1 MLLNCYGPFGFLR
14 EPGPTTDIESTQ
26 FAPGDTTSGREKRER
41 RAVSQIILLVV
52 GAAWAAVLIPPLVR
66 GRYENRPNSSVVDFR
81 RQLST
86 LQRSTPVRGAS
97 PMRMARPLAQAPVR
111 PVMARSAAAPTRS
124 MRAPVRGMTRQQMI
138 RQRRQNVVLTL
149 TLVTLG
155 SAFIAFTTKSDLFIY
170 VFVLSAMSLVGY
182 CYKLSQIRRFQSA
195 TQAYRRD
202 WIRAA

>member
-1 MLLNCYGPFGFLR
+1 MLLNCYGPLESLGTR
-14 EPGPTTDIESTQ
+14 EQATDTESTH
-26 FAPGDTTSGREKRER
+26 FAARRKASHEREGS
-41 RAVSQIILLVV
+41 AVSQIILLVV

-86 LQRSTPVRGAS
+86 LQRSTPIRGAS

-111 PVMARSAAAPTRS
+111 PVLARQTTPPTRA
-124 MRAPVRGMTRQQMI
+124 MRTPVRGMSRQQMI
-138 RQRRQNVVLTL
+138 RQRRQNVVLSLGL
-149 TLVTLG
+149 TTLG

-170 VFVLSAMSLVGY
+170 VFVLSAMALIGY
-182 CYKLSQIRRFQSA
+182 CYKLSQIRRFQST